1 MLDSTKKDDK
11 FKSYLNLGLIRL
23 ENLTKDTYLPY
34 LERHTNN
41 ESSLLN
47 LLPFSTSTFY
57 LSNILKPNPDGH
69 MAGLDYYSNK
79 VGGIYLIVHKLSNS
93 FYIGSA
99 INFRSRFIQHVRY
112 SSKKQSE
119 DNKFYTFV
127 KGDWTQFFWTPLN
140 IVPNHVFEFIQRYP
154 DYKLNLNDLYILRS
168 FTQFELL
175 FLEQSYITM
184 FKPDLN
190 THTLVNFPFS
200 NWTSGYSSN
209 SIGSV
214 EVLVLDEDNIPVGEY
229 TSKYL
234 AANALGFSST
244 TLRRYINT
252 SILLFSPILDQKVKL
267 IETKNPLNTRKVVF
281 SSNISIPIIVGL
293 DLNSIENGKLVAYF
307 KDKQNIYG
315 IYNSPSEASLILDNK
330 KDSKYISRYINKE
343 RTVRVGPDKTQVYFV
358 MNPSYL
364 NNLALRRK
372 PRKATN
378 TRPIIL
384 KDTILG
390 TSLKFST
397 VKEMLAYLNIKSTG
411 STGFVKRY
419 MNPIKLYKNRYEFH
433 YINN

>member
-1 MLDSTKKDDK
+1 MLPKKDDK
-11 FKSYLNLGLIRL
+11 FKSYLNLGIIRL
-23 ENLTKDTYLPY
+23 EKLTKDKYLPY
-34 LERHTNN
+34 LERHLNN
-41 ESSLLN
+41 ETSLLKF
-47 LLPFSTSTFY
+47 LPFSTSTID
-57 LSNILKPNPDGH
+57 LSNILKPNLDGN
-69 MAGLDYYSNK
+69 MTGLDYYSNK
-79 VGGIYLIVHKLSNS
+79 VGGIYLIVPKLSNS

-127 KGDWTQFFWTPLN
+127 NGDWTQFFWTPLN
-140 IVPNHVFEFIQRYP
+140 IVPNLALEFIKRYP

-175 FLEQSYITM
+175 FLEQSYINM

-200 NWTSGYSSN
+200 NWTSAYSSN
-209 SIGSV
+209 IIGSI
-214 EVLVLDEDNIPVGEY
+214 EVLVLDENNIPIGEY
-229 TSKYL
+229 TSKYQ

-267 IETKNPLNTRKVVF
+267 IETKNPLSTKKVVF
-281 SSNISIPIIVGL
+281 NSNITIPTIRSL
-293 DLNSIENGKLVAYF
+293 DLNNIESGKLVAYS
-307 KDKQNIYG
+307 KDKQNIFG
-315 IYNSPSEASLILDNK
+315 TYNSPNEASLILDGK

-343 RTVRVGPDKTQVYFV
+343 RTVMVGPNKTQVYFV

-378 TRPIIL
+378 TRSILL

-397 VKEMLAYLNIKSTG
+397 IKEMLAYLNIKSTG
-411 STGFVKRY
+411 ATGFVKRY
-419 MNPIKLYKNRYEFH
+419 MNPTKLYKNRYEFH
-433 YINN
+433 YINS